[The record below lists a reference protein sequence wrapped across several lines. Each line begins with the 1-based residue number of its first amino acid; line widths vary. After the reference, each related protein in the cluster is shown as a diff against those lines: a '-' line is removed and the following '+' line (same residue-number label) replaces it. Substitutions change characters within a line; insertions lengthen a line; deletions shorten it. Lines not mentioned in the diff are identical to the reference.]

1 MFFCQKKIWA
11 LLRLIT
17 QIITSDLTSSRVF
30 TGRRKERNES
40 YFKKKFFTLLAFVV
54 EKIKV

>member
-1 MFFCQKKIWA
+1 
-11 LLRLIT
+11 LRLIT